1 MSRNKFILLAL
12 FLPIAS
18 ILGGFYLASITD
30 ISSVSTVGKETIE
43 TTDKIKPEKQDG
55 GQARILFVGDIMF
68 DRYIRQ
74 VAQKKGYDF
83 ILENVKNLLSKSDLV
98 IGNLEGP
105 VTESR
110 SVSLGTQLGEKN
122 NYIFTFDPVVTE
134 TLKSH
139 NIRMVNLGN
148 NHILNF
154 GKSGFEETKKYLQES
169 KVEYFGSVR
178 EEKISKIKEIRGI
191 KIGFLNFNEFSGE
204 NAENLAKGIRIL
216 KDKAD
221 FIIIYTHW
229 GKEYVDSPNE
239 ETKNLAHS
247 FIDAG
252 ADLIVGSH
260 PHVIQG
266 SEKYKSKKI
275 YYSLGNFVFDQY
287 FEKETDKGLIV
298 EAILK
303 KNGEAEFKEY
313 KVKMEPNGQTKLI
326 SN

>member
-1 MSRNKFILLAL
+1 M
-12 FLPIAS
+12 AS
-18 ILGGFYLASITD
+18 IND

-55 GQARILFVGDIMF
+55 DQARILFVGDIMF

-134 TLKSH
+134 TLKNH
-139 NIRMVNLGN
+139 NIRLVNLGN

-154 GKSGFEETKKYLQES
+154 GKSGFEETKKYLRES

-178 EEKISKIKEIRGI
+178 EEKKSKIKEIRGI

-204 NAENLAKGIRIL
+204 NAENFAKEIKIL

-252 ADLIVGSH
+252 ADLIIGSH

-287 FEKETDKGLIV
+287 FEKGTDKGLIV

-313 KVKMEPNGQTKLI
+313 EVKMEPNGQTKLI